1 MKKILVLIQNSS
13 LFFSYKRNHAIRED
27 LMNTNIIS
35 DSELVFTDDYI
46 SENQKIVVPFFR
58 ELCIMNH
65 IDTLVFQNIEIASFL
80 LSFFKNTSVSKIKI
94 KN

>member
-1 MKKILVLIQNSS
+1 
-13 LFFSYKRNHAIRED
+13 
-27 LMNTNIIS
+27 MNTNIIS

-94 KN
+94 KKNETVSYTFCEELVIFFLIFRLVQVFH